1 MKESPHTTPWETLT
15 DKAVLNKLNTDTNG
29 LSNEEAT
36 KRIEQFGK
44 NKLPERKK
52 DSIIKRFLLQFSN
65 ALIYVLLGAAVL
77 TSLMGHWLDT
87 GVILGV
93 VIINAIV
100 GHIQEDKAQKALD
113 SVQNLLSL
121 KANVMRSGRRQEI
134 AAEDIVPG
142 DIALL
147 KAGDKV
153 PADIR
158 LINVSRFEVDES
170 SLTGESVAVTKTT
183 QPVIAGTVLGEREGM
198 AYAGTTVRTGDA
210 TGIVVATA
218 VDTEVGK
225 INTLLTET
233 KTESTPLMKKMNNLG
248 RTLAVIILV
257 FSALL
262 TVYAVLFTNAS
273 LGDTVVAAVGLA
285 VAAIPEGLPAV
296 VTITLAFGVQRMA
309 KRNALVR
316 RLPSV
321 ETLGSVTVICS
332 DKTGTLTKNE
342 MTATNIYTS
351 KGDFAVSGLGYA
363 PEGEITLE
371 NIRTDF
377 NDALLYRLIQSLELC
392 NEADILECDGIW
404 VPQGAPTEAALKTLV
419 RKAGYV
425 DTDSVKIDD
434 IPFDSQ
440 HKYRATL
447 HNIDG
452 KKFLFVVGAPERIT
466 SICGQQATLD
476 GTMPIDHAFWEAKI
490 ELAAGRG
497 QRLIGC
503 AYAQVSNDKAVL
515 DHNDLDKRL
524 IFAGIV
530 GIIDPPRPEA
540 IAAIGVCKNAG
551 IRVKM
556 ITGDH
561 VLTAREIA
569 IQMGLTNNP
578 RVISGAELEGID
590 DTQIREVVM
599 GCDIFARTSPEHKF
613 RLVKA
618 LQEQGE
624 IVAMTGDGVNDA
636 PALKR
641 ADIGVAMGIKGT
653 EVTKDSAEMVLADDN
668 FASIV
673 SAVEE
678 GRTIYDNIRKTI
690 LFIFATNGAEALVMT
705 VCLVLGLALAVT
717 PVQILWVNM
726 VTAVTSALSLVF
738 EPPERDVMRKP
749 PRTPKES
756 LIGSRL
762 IPHMVL
768 VAVIITSFT
777 MLFFEIY
784 KSNYSF
790 EYARTMSVNMLVFGE
805 MFYLF
810 SCRNM
815 HHTIFGKDF
824 WKNKMSFIL
833 AGVLILIQLGYTY
846 LPFMQQWFDTVSL
859 SAVDWLYLF
868 VGGAIILL
876 VAELGKILTGY
887 VRRCYPDKKVQDV
900 S

>member
-1 MKESPHTTPWETLT
+1 MKEKLLNTQWETLT
-15 DKAVLNKLNTDTNG
+15 DEALLNKLNTDING

-36 KRIEQFGK
+36 ERLTQFGK
-44 NKLPERKK
+44 NELPHVKRANV
-52 DSIIKRFLLQFSN
+52 IKRFLLQFNN

-113 SVQNLLSL
+113 SVRNLLSL
-121 KANVMRSGRRQEI
+121 KANVMRNGRRQEI
-134 AAEDIVPG
+134 AAEDLVPG
-142 DIALL
+142 DIVLL

-158 LINVSRFEVDES
+158 LISVSRFEVDES
-170 SLTGESVAVTKTT
+170 SLTGESVAITKTA
-183 QPVIAGTVLGEREGM
+183 QPVLSGTVLGERECI

-210 TGIVVATA
+210 TGIVVTTA
-218 VDTEVGK
+218 ADTEVGK

-233 KTESTPLMKKMNNLG
+233 KTENTPLMKKMNNLG
-248 RTLAVIILV
+248 RTLSVVILV

-285 VAAIPEGLPAV
+285 VAAIPEGLPAI

-351 KGDFAVSGLGYA
+351 NGDFAVSGLGYA

-371 NIRTDF
+371 NIRMDF
-377 NDALLYRLIQSLELC
+377 NNTLLYRLIQSLELC
-392 NEADILECDGIW
+392 NDADILKCDGIW
-404 VPQGAPTEAALKTLV
+404 VPHGAPTEAALKVLV
-419 RKAGYV
+419 HKAGYV
-425 DTDSVKIDD
+425 STDSVKVDD

-447 HNIDG
+447 SNIDG
-452 KKFLFVVGAPERIT
+452 QIFLFVVGAPEKLL
-466 SICGQQATLD
+466 SICGQQVTLA
-476 GTMPIDHAFWEAKI
+476 GTMSIDHAFWEAKI
-490 ELAAGRG
+490 EMTAGRG

-503 AYAQVSNDKAVL
+503 AYTQVSDDKVVL
-515 DHNDLDKRL
+515 DYNDLDKHL

-530 GIIDPPRPEA
+530 GLIDPPRPEA
-540 IAAIGVCKNAG
+540 MEAIEVCKTAG

-561 VLTAREIA
+561 VFTAREIA
-569 IQMGLTNNP
+569 MQMGLTNNT
-578 RVISGAELEGID
+578 RVISGAELEGMD
-590 DTQIREVVM
+590 DTQIREAVM

-636 PALKR
+636 PALKK

-653 EVTKDSAEMVLADDN
+653 EVTKDAAEMVLADDN

-678 GRTIYDNIRKTI
+678 GRTIYDNITD
-690 LFIFATNGAEALVMT
+690 
-705 VCLVLGLALAVT
+705 
-717 PVQILWVNM
+717 
-726 VTAVTSALSLVF
+726 SLRF
-738 EPPERDVMRKP
+738 SIKP
-749 PRTPKES
+749 CQS
-756 LIGSRL
+756 
-762 IPHMVL
+762 
-768 VAVIITSFT
+768 
-777 MLFFEIY
+777 
-784 KSNYSF
+784 
-790 EYARTMSVNMLVFGE
+790 
-805 MFYLF
+805 LF
-810 SCRNM
+810 S
-815 HHTIFGKDF
+815 
-824 WKNKMSFIL
+824 
-833 AGVLILIQLGYTY
+833 
-846 LPFMQQWFDTVSL
+846 P
-859 SAVDWLYLF
+859 
-868 VGGAIILL
+868 
-876 VAELGKILTGY
+876 
-887 VRRCYPDKKVQDV
+887 
-900 S
+900 

>member
-1 MKESPHTTPWETLT
+1 MKESLHNAPWETLT
-15 DKAVLNKLNTDTNG
+15 DKAVLNKLNTDTYG
-29 LSNEEAT
+29 LSNEEAA

-52 DSIIKRFLLQFSN
+52 DSVIKRFLLQFNN

-113 SVQNLLSL
+113 SVRNLLSL
-121 KANVMRSGRRQEI
+121 KANVLRSRRRQEI
-134 AAEDIVPG
+134 AAEDLVPG
-142 DIALL
+142 DIVLL

-158 LINVSRFEVDES
+158 LISVSRFEVDES

-183 QPVIAGTVLGEREGM
+183 QPVLSGTVLGERECM

-210 TGIVVATA
+210 TGIVVTTAT
-218 VDTEVGK
+218 DTEVGK

-296 VTITLAFGVQRMA
+296 VTLTLAFGVQRMA

-351 KGDFAVSGLGYA
+351 NGDFAVSGLGYA
-363 PEGEITLE
+363 PKGEITLKDTH
-371 NIRTDF
+371 TDF
-377 NDALLYRLIQSLELC
+377 NNVLLYRFIQSLELC
-392 NEADILECDGIW
+392 NDADILECDGIW
-404 VPQGAPTEAALKTLV
+404 VPHGAPTEAALKVLV

-425 DTDSVKIDD
+425 GTDSVKVDD

-452 KKFLFVVGAPERIT
+452 QIFLFVVGAPEKLL
-466 SICGQQATLD
+466 SICGQQTTLD
-476 GTMPIDHAFWEAKI
+476 GTMPIDHAFWEAKL
-490 ELAAGRG
+490 EMAAGRG

-503 AYAQVSNDKAVL
+503 AYAQVSNNKVAL
-515 DHNDLDKRL
+515 DHSDLEHL
-524 IFAGIV
+524 IFAGIA
-530 GIIDPPRPEA
+530 GIIDPPRSEA
-540 IAAIGVCKNAG
+540 IEAIGVCKNAG

-561 VLTAREIA
+561 VLTARAIA
-569 IQMGLTNNP
+569 MQMGLTNNP
-578 RVISGAELEGID
+578 RVISGAELEGMD

-599 GCDIFARTSPEHKF
+599 DCDIFARTSPEHKF

-618 LQEQGE
+618 LQKRGE

-636 PALKR
+636 PALKK

-653 EVTKDSAEMVLADDN
+653 EVTKDAAEMVLADDN

-705 VCLVLGLALAVT
+705 VCLVLGLTLAVT

-749 PRTPKES
+749 PRSPKES
-756 LIGSRL
+756 LISSRL

-777 MLFFEIY
+777 MVFFNIY

-790 EYARTMSVNMLVFGE
+790 EYARTISVNMLVFGE

-824 WKNKMSFIL
+824 WKNKMAFIL

-859 SAVDWLYLF
+859 SAGDWLYLF
-868 VGGAIILL
+868 AGGAIILL
-876 VAELGKILTGY
+876 VVELGKILTDY
-887 VRRCYPDKKVQDV
+887 VRRGYHNKV
-900 S
+900 